1 MILRS
6 PVKWFGGKGKM
17 LKAILPLIPHD
28 HVYVEPFAGG
38 ANILLNREPSAIEVL
53 NDLHQGVVS
62 LFRVLQSQRKSK
74 ELAGLLHN
82 TLYSRA
88 EFERAIAICS
98 GSEAAGE
105 VCRAWA
111 MIVKTRQGFS
121 GRAKSTGNWSRTKG
135 KQQVQPQAY
144 RNRTSSEV
152 IDSLRNRLRR
162 VYVECRDALDV
173 MRFHA
178 ADNSVIYADPPY
190 VAATRLS
197 GVYDHEMDDTQHVS
211 FIDCVLSLP
220 GAIVVSGHDSPLYRP
235 LRKAGWK
242 LTRFNVFTSAT
253 NTVRKPRTECVWQN
267 PRAVELIKAARSST
281 AEARM
286 R

>member
-38 ANILLNREPSAIEVL
+38 ANILLNREPSKIEVL

-111 MIVKTRQGFS
+111 MIVTTRQGF
-121 GRAKSTGNWSRTKG
+121 GGKATSTGDWGRVKG
-135 KQQVQPQAY
+135 VRNNSLIY
-144 RNRTSSEV
+144 RNMTSSGAIEG
-152 IDSLRNRLRR
+152 LRNRLRL

-242 LTRFNVFTSAT
+242 LTRFNVFTYAT

>member
-28 HVYVEPFAGG
+28 HVYIEPFAGG
-38 ANILLNREPSAIEVL
+38 ANILLNREPSEIEVL
-53 NDLHQGVVS
+53 NDLHRGIVN
-62 LFRVLQSQRKSK
+62 LFRVLQSTRKSK
-74 ELAGLLHN
+74 ELAELLRN

-98 GSEAAGE
+98 GSEAGGE

-111 MIVKTRQGFS
+111 MIVETRQGFG
-121 GRAKSTGNWSRTKG
+121 GRALVTGNWSRVKE
-135 KQQVQPQAY
+135 
-144 RNRTSSEV
+144 RSSTAKSFRHATAKDV
-152 IDSLRNRLRR
+152 IDRLRDR
-162 VYVECRDALDV
+162 LRYTYVECRDALSV

-190 VAATRLS
+190 VAATRSS
-197 GVYDHEMDDTQHVS
+197 GGYDHEMDDAQHVA

-220 GAIVVSGHDSPLYRP
+220 GAIVVSGYDSPLYRP

-253 NTVRKPRTECVWQN
+253 NTVRLPRTECVWQN

>member
-1 MILRS
+1 
-6 PVKWFGGKGKM
+6 M

-28 HVYVEPFAGG
+28 HVYIEPFAGG

-53 NDLHQGVVS
+53 NDLHQGVVN

-105 VCRAWA
+105 VRRAWA
-111 MIVKTRQGFS
+111 MIVTTRQGF
-121 GRAKSTGNWSRTKG
+121 GGKATSTGDWGRVKG
-135 KQQVQPQAY
+135 VRNNSLIY
-144 RNRTSSEV
+144 RNMTSSGAIEG
-152 IDSLRNRLRR
+152 LRNRLRL

-178 ADNSVIYADPPY
+178 AHNSVIYADPPY
-190 VAATRLS
+190 VAATRSS
-197 GVYDHEMDDTQHVS
+197 GGYDHEMDDAQHVA
-211 FIDCVLSLP
+211 FIDCALSLP
-220 GAIVVSGHDSPLYRP
+220 GAIVVSGYDSPLYRP

-242 LTRFNVFTSAT
+242 LTRFDVVTSAT
-253 NTVRKPRTECVWQN
+253 NTVRLPRTECVWQN
-267 PRAVELIKAARSST
+267 PRAVELANLPFRRGAASKKSAT
-281 AEARM
+281 PSARYT
-286 R
+286 